1 AWPLRHSAGSSMEK
15 SARCSSRTWPSS
27 TRRPT
32 PYTAPSPSSRAA
44 APVGWK
50 DSAATARSRARAG
63 AAPTWRRSNSG
74 PEVVRRA
81 VHQWTGVISGGAKGL
96 SVASAQ
102 RRAAWLRLS
111 LTDARSQPAPARPPV
126 PLPSRRGLVTYV
138 PDHAR
143 PAPPLNRRSDRQSII
158 HDLVRTLHRA
168 FSRAVHTPAYR
179 RHLRWLA
186 PGSPF
191 PPGPFGPMPDA

>member
-1 AWPLRHSAGSSMEK
+1 
-15 SARCSSRTWPSS
+15 
-27 TRRPT
+27 T

-81 VHQWTGVISGGAKGL
+81 VHQWTGVILGGAKGL

-126 PLPSRRGLVTYV
+126 PLPSRRGQATGFR
-138 PDHAR
+138 DR
-143 PAPPLNRRSDRQSII
+143 APTGATSQS
-158 HDLVRTLHRA
+158 A
-168 FSRAVHTPAYR
+168 FGPPVHHPR
-179 RHLRWLA
+179 
-186 PGSPF
+186 
-191 PPGPFGPMPDA
+191 PGPNPPPSLQPRCPHAGLP